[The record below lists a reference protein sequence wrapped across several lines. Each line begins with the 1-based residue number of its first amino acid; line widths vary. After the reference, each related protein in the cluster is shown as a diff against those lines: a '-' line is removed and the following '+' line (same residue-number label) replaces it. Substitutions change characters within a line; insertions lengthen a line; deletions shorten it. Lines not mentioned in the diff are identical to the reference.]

1 MKLGVERGMV
11 VYGQDKLDEISM
23 SSPTLVCEF
32 GGGSSRAYEIAP
44 EDFGYP
50 RCQKSELVGGAPA
63 ENAAITRSILA
74 GTDRGP
80 KRQAVCLNA
89 GAALYIAGKAETMA
103 QGVKLAESLLDG
115 GAALGKLEE
124 GILRSNA

>member
-1 MKLGVERGMV
+1 MV

-74 GTDRGP
+74 GTDKGAR
-80 KRQAVCLNA
+80 RQAVCLNA
-89 GAALYIAGKAETMA
+89 GAALYIAGKAESMA
-103 QGVKLAESLLDG
+103 KGVALAEDLLDS
-115 GAALGKLEE
+115 GAALKKLEE
-124 GILRSNA
+124 IILRSNA